1 MRRGYTLIET
11 AVVLL
16 VLALAA
22 AVVAPSIGRGLDSI
36 RLRAEVAGVASFLR
50 AARERAISQ
59 HSALEVGIDG
69 EGRTLVLKGNEED
82 TVRGAQA
89 ARAVR
94 HLSPLVHIVADPPQS
109 RTVIFFAYGLSSGG
123 RFRIETRGA
132 VVYVVTV
139 DPLTGRVSTR
149 RGES

>member
-11 AVVLL
+11 TVVLL

-22 AVVAPSIGRGLDSI
+22 GLAAPAIGRGLDAI

-50 AARERAISQ
+50 AARERAIVQ
-59 HSALEVGIDG
+59 RHALEVGIEGD
-69 EGRTLVLKGNEED
+69 GRTLVLKAGEED
-82 TVRGAQA
+82 V
-89 ARAVR
+89 RAVR
-94 HLSPLVHIVADPPQS
+94 HLAPFLHIEADPREA
-109 RTVIFFAYGLSSGG
+109 RTVTFFAYGLSTGG
-123 RFRIETRGA
+123 RFRLEAPGP

-139 DPLTGRVSTR
+139 SPLTGRVSTR

>member
-22 AVVAPSIGRGLDSI
+22 GVAAPSIGRGLDSV

-59 HSALEVGIDG
+59 HVSLEVGIDP
-69 EGRTLVLKGNEED
+69 EGRTLVVKARDDDPL
-82 TVRGAQA
+82 RGAGVV
-89 ARAVR
+89 RAVR
-94 HLSPLVHIVADPPQS
+94 HLSSLAHIEPDPPQA
-109 RTVIFFAYGLSSGG
+109 RTVTFFAYGLSSGG
-123 RFRIETRGA
+123 RFRIETPGT

>member
-1 MRRGYTLIET
+1 MSRGYTLIET
-11 AVVLL
+11 VVVLL

-22 AVVAPSIGRGLDSI
+22 AVVAPGIGRGLDSV

-59 HSALEVGIDG
+59 HVSLEVGIDP
-69 EGRTLVLKGNEED
+69 EGRTLVVKASEENPA
-82 TVRGAQA
+82 RGANA
-89 ARAVR
+89 VRAVR
-94 HLSPLVHIVADPPQS
+94 HLSPLVHLEAEPPQA
-109 RTVIFFAYGLSSGG
+109 RTVTFFAYGLSSGG
-123 RFRIETRGA
+123 RFRLEAQGA
-132 VVYVVTV
+132 VGYVVTV

>member
-11 AVVLL
+11 VVVLL

-22 AVVAPSIGRGLDSI
+22 GVAAPSIGRGLDTI

-59 HSALEVGIDG
+59 HHALEVGIDG
-69 EGRTLVLKGNEED
+69 DGRTLVLKAGEED
-82 TVRGAQA
+82 V
-89 ARAVR
+89 RAVR
-94 HLSPLVHIVADPPQS
+94 RLSPLLHIEADPPGA
-109 RTVIFFAYGLSSGG
+109 RTVTFFAYGLSTGG
-123 RFRIETRGA
+123 RFRLEAPGP

-139 DPLTGRVSTR
+139 SPLTGRVSTR

>member
-11 AVVLL
+11 VVVLL

-22 AVVAPSIGRGLDSI
+22 AVVAPGIGRGLDSV

-59 HSALEVGIDG
+59 HVSLEVGLDP
-69 EGRTLVLKGNEED
+69 EGRTLVVKGAD
-82 TVRGAQA
+82 AV
-89 ARAVR
+89 RAVR
-94 HLSPLVHIVADPPQS
+94 HLSPLVHLEADPPQA
-109 RTVIFFAYGLSSGG
+109 RTVTFFAYGLSSGG
-123 RFRIETRGA
+123 RFRVEAQGA